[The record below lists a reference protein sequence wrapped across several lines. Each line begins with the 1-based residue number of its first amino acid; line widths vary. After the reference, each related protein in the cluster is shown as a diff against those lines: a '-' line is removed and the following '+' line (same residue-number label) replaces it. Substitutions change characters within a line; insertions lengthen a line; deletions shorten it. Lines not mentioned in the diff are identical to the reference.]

1 VVKNKTMKWQNDIAQ
16 NLSWSAEISNYEE
29 KLAVAQ
35 KVAAKVKEGDVVGA
49 GSGSTSFLA
58 LREIGKRVKEEG
70 LKCKIVPT
78 SREIEISAGVMGI
91 PVTSLLIDQP
101 DWCYD
106 GADEVDPDGNM
117 IKGRG
122 GAMYREK
129 LIMSSTTSHKDG
141 KIFILVDQS
150 KFVKSLGEKF
160 AVPVEID
167 QEALHYV
174 ETQLKKLGA
183 SDVTFRLA
191 KSKDGPVVTESK
203 HFILDARFDKIPP
216 SLEHDIK
223 QISGVIESGLFW
235 GYKTEVLT
243 S

>member
-1 VVKNKTMKWQNDIAQ
+1 MKWQNDIAQ
-16 NLSWSAEISNYEE
+16 NLSWSQEISNYDE
-29 KLAVAQ
+29 KLAVAR
-35 KVAAKVKEGDVVGA
+35 KVAQNVKNGDVIGA

-58 LREIGKRVKEEG
+58 LKEISRRIKEEG
-70 LKCKIVPT
+70 ISCKIVPT
-78 SREIEISAGVMGI
+78 SREIEISAGVLGV

-106 GADEVDPDGNM
+106 GADEVDPHGNM

-129 LIMSSTTSHKDG
+129 LIMSSTLSHPNG

-150 KFVKSLGEKF
+150 KFVDKLGAKF

-167 QEALHYV
+167 QESLHYV
-174 ETQLKKLGA
+174 ETELKGLGA
-183 SDVTFRLA
+183 SDVKFRLA

-203 HFILDARFDKIPP
+203 HFILDARFHEIGAT
-216 SLEHDIK
+216 LEHDIK
-223 QISGVIESGLFW
+223 QITGVIECGLFW
-235 GYKTEVLT
+235 GYQPEILT
-243 S
+243 T

>member
-1 VVKNKTMKWQNDIAQ
+1 MKWQNDIAQ
-16 NLSWSAEISNYEE
+16 NLSWSQEISNYEE

-35 KVAAKVKEGDVVGA
+35 QVAQKVENGHVIGA

-58 LREIGKRVKEEG
+58 LKEISKRIKEEG
-70 LKCKIVPT
+70 IQCKIVPT
-78 SREIEISAGVMGI
+78 SREIEISAGVLGV

-106 GADEVDPDGNM
+106 GADEVDADGNM

-129 LIMSSTTSHKDG
+129 LIMSSTKAHNQG
-141 KIFILVDQS
+141 KIYILVDNT
-150 KFVKSLGEKF
+150 KFVTRLGERF
-160 AVPVEID
+160 AVPVEVD

-174 ETQLKKLGA
+174 ETELKQLGA
-183 SDVTFRLA
+183 AEVTFRLA

-203 HFILDARFDKIPP
+203 HFILDARFDKIE
-216 SLEHDIK
+216 SGLEHDIK
-223 QISGVIESGLFW
+223 QITGVIECGLFW
-235 GYKTEVLT
+235 GYAPEVLT

>member
-1 VVKNKTMKWQNDIAQ
+1 MKWQNDIAQ
-16 NLSWSAEISNYEE
+16 NLSWSAEISNYDE

-35 KVAAKVKEGDVVGA
+35 KVAAKVKDGDVIGA

-58 LREIGKRVKEEG
+58 LKEIARRVQEEG
-70 LKCKIVPT
+70 VRCKIVPT
-78 SREIEISAGVMGI
+78 SKEIEISAGVLGV
-91 PVTSLLIDQP
+91 PVTSLMIDRP

-106 GADEVDPDGNM
+106 GADEVDGEGNM

-129 LIMSSTTSHKDG
+129 LIMSSTLSGGG

-150 KFVKSLGEKF
+150 KFVENLGQKF

-174 ETQLKKLGA
+174 ETALKDLGA
-183 SDVTFRLA
+183 AEVGFRLA
-191 KSKDGPVVTESK
+191 KSKDGPVVTESR
-203 HFILDARFDKIPP
+203 HFILDARFEKIEAT
-216 SLEHDIK
+216 LEHDIK

-235 GYKTEVLT
+235 GYGPEILSV
-243 S
+243 

>member
-1 VVKNKTMKWQNDIAQ
+1 MKWQNDIAQ
-16 NLSWSAEISNYEE
+16 NLSWSQDISNYEE
-29 KLAVAQ
+29 KLAVARKIAQ
-35 KVAAKVKEGDVVGA
+35 RVEPGNVIGA

-58 LREIGKRVKEEG
+58 LREIARRVQEEG
-70 LKCKIVPT
+70 LNCKIVPT
-78 SREIEISAGVMGI
+78 SREIEISAGVLGV

-129 LIMSSTTSHKDG
+129 LIMSSTLKHPNG
-141 KIFILVDQS
+141 KIFILVDRS
-150 KFVKSLGEKF
+150 KFVDRLGCNF
-160 AVPVEID
+160 SVPVEID

-174 ETQLKKLGA
+174 ETELKTMGA
-183 SDVTFRLA
+183 REVKFRLA
-191 KSKDGPVVTESK
+191 KSKDGPVVTESR
-203 HFILDARFDKIPP
+203 HFILDARFEDIGP

-235 GYKTEVLT
+235 GYQPEVVT

>member
-1 VVKNKTMKWQNDIAQ
+1 MKWQNDIAQ
-16 NLSWSAEISNYEE
+16 NLSWSQEISNYEE

-35 KVAAKVKEGDVVGA
+35 KVAQKVENGQVIGA
-49 GSGSTSFLA
+49 GSGSTAFLA
-58 LREIGKRVKEEG
+58 LKEISRRIKEDG
-70 LKCKIVPT
+70 ISCKIVPT
-78 SREIEISAGVMGI
+78 SREIEISAGVLGI

-106 GADEVDPDGNM
+106 GADEVDPNGNM

-129 LIMSSTTSHKDG
+129 LIMSSTLAHGNG
-141 KIFILVDQS
+141 KIFILVDNS
-150 KFVKSLGEKF
+150 KFVTNLGERF
-160 AVPVEID
+160 AVPVEVD

-174 ETQLKKLGA
+174 ETELKQLGA
-183 SDVTFRLA
+183 SDVKFRLA

-203 HFILDARFDKIPP
+203 HFILDARFDKIE
-216 SLEHDIK
+216 STLEHDIK
-223 QISGVIESGLFW
+223 QITGVIECGLFW
-235 GYKTEVLT
+235 GYEPEVLT